1 MNVIKK
7 DLFVKMSL
15 INLTVVALIGTLM
28 RYKIGFEFPIFSQ
41 KYLLH
46 AHSHFA
52 FAGWVTH
59 TLFTLMVFTVS
70 DQIKKPKLFNRLI
83 IANLICAFGMLISF
97 TIQGY
102 GAVSITF
109 STLSVFV
116 GYVYTYFFYKEL
128 NSIPSHPSSPW
139 FKAALLFNIL
149 SSLGTFYLAYMMA
162 SKNINQSAYL
172 GSVYFYLH
180 FQYSGWFMFAIMGLI
195 IHKLSAFPTFFYNP
209 KLFYSFFTA
218 CMPAYFLSILWVDLP
233 WFLFVFPVVA
243 VVLQLYGL
251 ILFLKMI
258 RHSAQDMLSKWS
270 FPVRWLLGLALMAL
284 IIKLLLQAGSIF
296 PYVSKLAFGFRSIVI
311 AYLHLVLLGFT
322 TLFLLG
328 YMLLE
333 GYISY
338 HKKAIMALVLF
349 SLGVFGNE
357 FVLMVQGVASF
368 GYVLIPYINETLF
381 AVSLFMLF
389 SLIGLVYF
397 YRKIPRNDVL

>member
-128 NSIPSHPSSPW
+128 NS
-139 FKAALLFNIL
+139 NIK
-149 SSLGTFYLAYMMA
+149 SN
-162 SKNINQSAYL
+162 K
-172 GSVYFYLH
+172 
-180 FQYSGWFMFAIMGLI
+180 
-195 IHKLSAFPTFFYNP
+195 
-209 KLFYSFFTA
+209 
-218 CMPAYFLSILWVDLP
+218 
-233 WFLFVFPVVA
+233 
-243 VVLQLYGL
+243 YG
-251 ILFLKMI
+251 
-258 RHSAQDMLSKWS
+258 
-270 FPVRWLLGLALMAL
+270 
-284 IIKLLLQAGSIF
+284 
-296 PYVSKLAFGFRSIVI
+296 Y
-311 AYLHLVLLGFT
+311 
-322 TLFLLG
+322 
-328 YMLLE
+328 
-333 GYISY
+333 
-338 HKKAIMALVLF
+338 
-349 SLGVFGNE
+349 
-357 FVLMVQGVASF
+357 
-368 GYVLIPYINETLF
+368 
-381 AVSLFMLF
+381 
-389 SLIGLVYF
+389 
-397 YRKIPRNDVL
+397 